1 VFSAPQKPPS
11 NSPRFTTHPPQI
23 HHVFTTRKTQKN
35 AKPPAKT
42 TLPPCRIFSFK
53 TRKIEDM
60 GISRKDA
67 LDCFASDDLIG
78 IGMEA
83 DAVRRRLHPEGV
95 VSYTI
100 DGRIDYTKFSNGSG
114 LQPIFDQ
121 ISGIVAKGGTAV
133 VLQGEVPPSTTI
145 SWFDGLFRS
154 IKDRFPN
161 LWLHCLSA
169 KEILSIAQN
178 SGLTIEDTIA
188 RLLDAGLNSIPG
200 DDAGILDDALQ
211 RQGSVFWKCK
221 AADWIAIHRAAH
233 KLGVRT
239 TATMMFGAGETFEH
253 RVNHLEAMRQLQEE
267 TGGFTS
273 FTPWASSSGI
283 SSMIGFE
290 EATAVEYL
298 KTLAISRMYLD
309 NIDNVQSNLETQGLK
324 VLQVGLRFGG
334 NDVGSVLLAE
344 GANAATEEQLRQV
357 IRDAGF
363 KPVQRDTLYRTM
375 FLN

>member
-1 VFSAPQKPPS
+1 
-11 NSPRFTTHPPQI
+11 
-23 HHVFTTRKTQKN
+23 
-35 AKPPAKT
+35 
-42 TLPPCRIFSFK
+42 
-53 TRKIEDM
+53 M

-67 LDCFASDDLIG
+67 LNCFQSDDLIG

-100 DGRIDYTKFSNGSG
+100 DGGIDYTKPVNGAGSEH
-114 LQPIFDQ
+114 IFEK
-121 ISGIVAKGGTAV
+121 ITSIVEMGGTGV
-133 VLQGEVPPSTTI
+133 MLQGEVTPAHTI

-154 IKDRFPN
+154 IKQRFPA
-161 LWLHCLSA
+161 LWLHSLSA
-169 KEILSIAQN
+169 NEILAIAEQ
-178 SGLTIEDTIA
+178 SGLTVQDTLA
-188 RLLDAGLNSIPG
+188 RLQDAGLDSIPG
-200 DDAGILDDALQ
+200 NDAGILDDAVQ
-211 RQGSVFWKCK
+211 RQGI
-221 AADWIAIHRAAH
+221 AEDWIAVHRTAH
-233 KLGVRT
+233 ALGMQT
-239 TATMMFGAGETFEH
+239 TATMTFGRGETFEH
-253 RVNHLEAMRQLQEE
+253 RLNHLEAVRHLQQE

-273 FTPWASSSGI
+273 FTPLSFTPQSTAVS
-283 SSMIGFE
+283 GFE

-309 NIDNVQSNLETQGLK
+309 NIENVQSNLETQGLK

-334 NDVGSVLLAE
+334 NDAGSVLLAE
-344 GANAATEEQLRQV
+344 GANRATEEQVRQV

>member
-1 VFSAPQKPPS
+1 
-11 NSPRFTTHPPQI
+11 
-23 HHVFTTRKTQKN
+23 
-35 AKPPAKT
+35 
-42 TLPPCRIFSFK
+42 
-53 TRKIEDM
+53 M

-67 LDCFASDDLIG
+67 LDCFQSDDLIG

-100 DGRIDYTKFSNGSG
+100 DGRIDYTKAANGAGFES
-114 LQPIFDQ
+114 IFEK
-121 ISGIVAKGGTAV
+121 IKSIVELGGTGV
-133 VLQGEVPPSTTI
+133 MLQGEVTQTHTI

-154 IKDRFPN
+154 IKQRFPA

-169 KEILSIAQN
+169 TEILAIAKH
-178 SGLTIEDTIA
+178 SGSTAQDTVA
-188 RLLDAGLNSIPG
+188 QLRDAGLDSIPG
-200 DDAGILDDALQ
+200 NDAGILDDAVQ
-211 RQGSVFWKCK
+211 RQCN
-221 AADWIAIHRAAH
+221 AEDWIAVLRAAH
-233 KLGVRT
+233 GLGMQT
-239 TATMMFGAGETFEH
+239 TATMTFGSGESVEH
-253 RVNHLEAMRQLQEE
+253 RVNHLDAVRRLQEE
-267 TGGFTS
+267 TGGFTA
-273 FTPWASSSGI
+273 FTPLSFAPQNSTMS
-283 SSMIGFE
+283 GFE

-309 NIDNVQSNLETQGLK
+309 NIENVQSNLETQGLK